1 MAPPVKPNRGEALA
15 QGGDR
20 KRLFGSTSV
29 QDTAPRSGTMAHR
42 LQAAERAGLI
52 PGVMAFSSPAL
63 TGGRPAFEDP
73 ATSGATPARK
83 TNAGGKRAPRP
94 QNGGLR
100 GSFLAASGKKITREQ
115 QENTVVTSLVA
126 AFVLVA
132 LGFGS
137 MRFSTNK
144 AIELSEAAVQRSLDV
159 VHGRQSGFRIIHQ
172 RFATWDELAADGA
185 SLEPGQEVVASNA
198 SISHWFLS
206 VRDTTTGVQCSRTG
220 ELFDDGPNDRRAS
233 CLTIR

>member
-1 MAPPVKPNRGEALA
+1 MAPPVKPNKDEALA
-15 QGGDR
+15 EGGDR
-20 KRLFGSTSV
+20 KRLFGRTSV
-29 QDTAPRSGTMAHR
+29 QNGAPRSGSMAHR

-73 ATSGATPARK
+73 VTSGAKPTK
-83 TNAGGKRAPRP
+83 KITGKGKRASLRRD
-94 QNGGLR
+94 GGRKGAL
-100 GSFLAASGKKITREQ
+100 LAASGEKRSREQ

-144 AIELSEAAVQRSLDV
+144 AAERSAVAVQRTLDA

-172 RFATWDELAADGA
+172 RFATWDELEADGA
-185 SLEPGQEVVASNA
+185 SLESGQEVVASNA
-198 SISHWFLS
+198 STSHWFLS

-220 ELFDDGPNDRRAS
+220 ELFDDGPNDRHTS
-233 CLTIR
+233 CLTDH